1 MLLKNT
7 LFANFCSRR
16 VSKSGLKPPHNS
28 VGREALP
35 APGHALGCLGK
46 GVSGSSETPD
56 PALAWDS
63 GLGGRPSQ
71 DADQVLVTGLCPVR
85 EWTIQGAQSSEHPGL
100 ENQTAVLAPDLSR
113 WLPHQPHPPIPLLKT
128 MSPTGGDFRKRPGFP
143 CKVMKFSAHGQWRS
157 TGVPRDPRPHRVS
170 PSLSCG
176 SRPQSQAR
184 VKGNRLAT

>member
-1 MLLKNT
+1 MSN
-7 LFANFCSRR
+7 
-16 VSKSGLKPPHNS
+16 SGLKPPHNS

-56 PALAWDS
+56 PESAWDS
-63 GLGGRPSQ
+63 GQGRRPSQ
-71 DADQVLVTGLCPVR
+71 DANQVPVIGLCPVR
-85 EWTIQGAQSSEHPGL
+85 EWTIQRAQSSERPGL
-100 ENQTAVLAPDLSR
+100 ENPTAVLAPALSR
-113 WLPHQPHPPIPLLKT
+113 WLPYQPHLPIPLLKT
-128 MSPTGGDFRKRPGFP
+128 VSPAGGNFRKRPGFP

-157 TGVPRDPRPHRVS
+157 TGVPRDPSPHRVS

-176 SRPQSQAR
+176 SWPQSQAR